1 MKLLVKFNLA
11 FLLVFLV
18 GLAGSTLVARS
29 LLKQAAKDEVT
40 DRARL
45 LMQEANAVSGYT
57 AEQIKPLLETQMKYT
72 FLPQSV
78 PAYSS
83 AEVLGKLQKD
93 YTDYAFKSAMLNPT
107 NPRDRAVAWEE
118 DVVNQFKHAT
128 DMKECIGERDTPSGT
143 VLFIARPIRISNP
156 VCLAC
161 HSTPDA
167 APKTLTDKYGPGNGF
182 GWTLNDTIGA
192 QVVSVPMTL
201 PMRHADQ
208 ALLIVMGVLT
218 GVFLLIG
225 ATLNFMLWRLV
236 IRPVS
241 RLLGDR
247 RPRVAGRVR
256 GAGVQR
262 AVEGRDRH
270 AVGILR
276 PHAHE
281 PDARDEDARF
291 VIRRPDPARRS
302 DPS

>member
-1 MKLLVKFNLA
+1 MKLLVKFNLV

-18 GLAGSTLVARS
+18 GLGGSSLIARNM
-29 LLKQAAKDEVT
+29 LRQAAKDDVI

-45 LMQEANAVSGYT
+45 LMTGAQGVSTYT
-57 AEQIKPLLETQMKYT
+57 ATQIKPLLETQMKYT

-128 DMKECIGERDTPSGT
+128 DMKEFIGERDTPSGT
-143 VLFIARPIRISNP
+143 VLFIARPIRITNP

-201 PMRHADQ
+201 PMHHADQ
-208 ALLIVMGVLT
+208 ALLVVMAVLT
-218 GVFLLIG
+218 GVFL
-225 ATLNFMLWRLV
+225 
-236 IRPVS
+236 
-241 RLLGDR
+241 DR
-247 RPRVAGRVR
+247 KSVV
-256 GAGVQR
+256 
-262 AVEGRDRH
+262 
-270 AVGILR
+270 
-276 PHAHE
+276 
-281 PDARDEDARF
+281 
-291 VIRRPDPARRS
+291 
-302 DPS
+302 